1 MKPQLKRNLL
11 SLAGLGFFV
20 LLALGSYPST
30 NNNQT
35 ATNNN
40 KANSNA
46 GTSTHAAD
54 TTTYKN
60 SSEHFTGPLEE
71 NYVDFSFDYPS
82 AWKRDPKAGKGDS
95 PNFVKVEQ
103 TTDDDITLENFAV
116 GYYTGQPEAMPKV
129 AEQLSQQ
136 FSSGFPEYQKVSQGA
151 TKAGR
156 YDGYEFRFTAH
167 AKNTPKGDLDI
178 WGRVILLPAGD
189 NRKGAALIML
199 ATSASDQVRSIEDVG
214 EKGQLPMV
222 LSSFKFDKD

>member
-1 MKPQLKRNLL
+1 MKLQLKRNLL
-11 SLAGLGFFV
+11 SLAGLSVFV
-20 LLALGSYPST
+20 FLALGSYPST
-30 NNNQT
+30 NSNQT
-35 ATNNN
+35 TTN
-40 KANSNA
+40 KSNTNA
-46 GTSTHAAD
+46 STATHAAD

-103 TTDDDITLENFAV
+103 ATDDEITLENFAV
-116 GYYTGQPEAMPKV
+116 GYYTGQPEVMPKV
-129 AEQLSQQ
+129 ADQLSEQ
-136 FSSGFPEYQKVSQGA
+136 FSSGFPQYKKVSQGP

-167 AKNTPKGDLDI
+167 AKDTPKGDLDI
-178 WGRVILLPAGD
+178 WGRVILLPGGN

-199 ATSASDQVRSIEDVG
+199 ATSASDQVRSVDDVG
-214 EKGQLPMV
+214 EKGELPMV
-222 LSSFKFDKD
+222 LGSFKFDKD

>member
-11 SLAGLGFFV
+11 SLAGLSVFV
-20 LLALGSYPST
+20 FLALGSYPST
-30 NNNQT
+30 NSNQT

-46 GTSTHAAD
+46 GTTTRRTD

-103 TTDDDITLENFAV
+103 ATDDEITLENFAV
-116 GYYTGQPEAMPKV
+116 GYYTGQRDVMPKV
-129 AEQLSQQ
+129 ADQLSEQ
-136 FSSGFPEYQKVSQGA
+136 FSSGRRPWA
-151 TKAGR
+151 
-156 YDGYEFRFTAH
+156 
-167 AKNTPKGDLDI
+167 
-178 WGRVILLPAGD
+178 
-189 NRKGAALIML
+189 
-199 ATSASDQVRSIEDVG
+199 
-214 EKGQLPMV
+214 
-222 LSSFKFDKD
+222 

>member
-11 SLAGLGFFV
+11 SLAGLSVFV
-20 LLALGSYPST
+20 FMALGSYPST
-30 NNNQT
+30 NSNQT
-35 ATNNN
+35 TIN
-40 KANSNA
+40 KSNSNT
-46 GTSTHAAD
+46 GTSTRGPD

-103 TTDDDITLENFAV
+103 ATDDEITLENFAV
-116 GYYTGQPEAMPKV
+116 GYYTGQRDVMPKV
-129 AEQLSQQ
+129 ADQLSEQ
-136 FSSGFPEYQKVSQGA
+136 FSSGFPEYQKVSEGP

-178 WGRVILLPAGD
+178 WGRVILLPGGD

-199 ATSASDQVRSIEDVG
+199 ATSASDQVRSVKDVG
-214 EKGQLPMV
+214 EKGELPTV

>member
-11 SLAGLGFFV
+11 SLAGLSVFIF
-20 LLALGSYPST
+20 LALGSYP
-30 NNNQT
+30 
-35 ATNNN
+35 ATNSNQPTTN
-40 KANSNA
+40 KANTNA
-46 GTSTHAAD
+46 STATRAAD

-103 TTDDDITLENFAV
+103 ATDDEITLENFAV
-116 GYYTGQPEAMPKV
+116 GYYTGQREAMPQV
-129 AEQLSQQ
+129 ADQLSKQ
-136 FSSGFPEYQKVSQGA
+136 FSSGFPEYQKVSQGP

-178 WGRVILLPAGD
+178 WGRVILLPGGD

-199 ATSASDQVRSIEDVG
+199 ATSASDQVKSVEDVG
-214 EKGQLPMV
+214 EKGELPTV

>member
-11 SLAGLGFFV
+11 SLAGLSVFV
-20 LLALGSYPST
+20 FLALGSYPST
-30 NNNQT
+30 NSNQT
-35 ATNNN
+35 TTNKSHSNIAT
-40 KANSNA
+40 ATR
-46 GTSTHAAD
+46 GAD

-60 SSEHFTGPLEE
+60 SSGHFTGALEE

-103 TTDDDITLENFAV
+103 ATDDEITLENFAV
-116 GYYTGQPEAMPKV
+116 GYYTGQRDVMPKV
-129 AEQLSQQ
+129 ADQLSEQ
-136 FSSGFPEYQKVSQGA
+136 FSSGFPEYQKVSEGP

-156 YDGYEFRFTAH
+156 YDGYEFRFTAK

-178 WGRVILLPAGD
+178 WGRVILLPGGD

-199 ATSASDQVRSIEDVG
+199 ATSASDQVKSVEDVG
-214 EKGQLPMV
+214 EKGELPTV